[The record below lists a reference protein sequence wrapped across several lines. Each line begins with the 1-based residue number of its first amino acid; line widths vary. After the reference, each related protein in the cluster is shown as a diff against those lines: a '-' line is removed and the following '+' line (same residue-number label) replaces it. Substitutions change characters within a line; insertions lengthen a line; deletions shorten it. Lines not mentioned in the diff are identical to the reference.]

1 MKRGMSSNSGNNR
14 DLLKYAGLAT
24 QIFLALGLS
33 VFIGIKLDGWLKLS
47 FPVLVWVLPLLIL
60 VSLLYKLINETNKKK

>member
-1 MKRGMSSNSGNNR
+1 MSLNNKNNNR

>member
-1 MKRGMSSNSGNNR
+1 MSSSNKNNNR

-24 QIFLALGLS
+24 QLFLALGLS
-33 VFIGIKLDGWLKLS
+33 VFIGIKLDQWFKLS

>member
-1 MKRGMSSNSGNNR
+1 MSSSNKNNNN

-24 QIFLALGLS
+24 QLFLALGLA
-33 VFIGIKLDGWLKLS
+33 VFIGIKLDKWVNLS

-60 VSLLYKLINETNKKK
+60 VSLMYKLINETNKKK

>member
-1 MKRGMSSNSGNNR
+1 MSSSNKNNNN

-24 QIFLALGLS
+24 QLFLALGLA
-33 VFIGIKLDGWLKLS
+33 VFIGIKLDKWVNLS

-60 VSLLYKLINETNKKK
+60 ISIMYKLINETNKKK

>member
-1 MKRGMSSNSGNNR
+1 MYSNNKNNNR

-24 QIFLALGLS
+24 QLFLALGLS
-33 VFIGIKLDGWLKLS
+33 VFIGIKLDEWLKLS

>member
-1 MKRGMSSNSGNNR
+1 MYSNNKNNNR

-33 VFIGIKLDGWLKLS
+33 VFIGIKLDGWFKLS

>member
-1 MKRGMSSNSGNNR
+1 MSLNSENNNR

>member
-1 MKRGMSSNSGNNR
+1 MSSNSGNNNR